1 MTHRPKVLDS
11 YRKILLFCW
20 AALPSSCSE
29 VLGASY
35 EEYDHSILDPH
46 SVYGSPYGGFSRA
59 SRSRIGLLPL
69 RLPDTS
75 DEAPIE
81 KPVYMQVRDADGQL
95 YACRTYHEGELSP
108 KNLIDSI
115 FDPPQSNKS
124 DSEYSLLPPSRL
136 SVDNDMPKDAT
147 LESDRFHGDSLI
159 NDQREEQWALSD
171 DKFLTD
177 ETLRRLRELTGVCG
191 QIHQGWW
198 SYEWCYE
205 QSVTQFH
212 VALNANTGELT
223 VSDYATLGIFQQREV
238 YVDFEDSSIND
249 MAEDEPEFS
258 RVTEV
263 YRDGSKCPETGE
275 ARRTY
280 VNLQCCS
287 PRILERQQ
295 GLIHREQKPL
305 ESNIASVMNVE
316 EDSISVCTYNLT
328 ICTPLLC
335 GKKHD
340 ESDGTSKETM
350 AGSYGNESIRGI
362 LDRTLGRRC
371 LRTGNG
377 GWWTYELCHNSRIRQ
392 YHEQLGYTTSKDSKP
407 RVPKKIIDDEYN
419 LGVYKDIEF
428 PAEEEHTY
436 VVNATKG
443 AKGGGNGAYFKV
455 EYSGGDM
462 CDDDKDVKDAAI
474 VAGTAGAIGVHRASS
489 VRYYC
494 GAEYFV
500 SVNEDSTC
508 HYLVEVHV
516 PELCHHPLFKSPISK
531 KQVVKCLS
539 VEDVLLSKFQQ

>member
-1 MTHRPKVLDS
+1 
-11 YRKILLFCW
+11 
-20 AALPSSCSE
+20 
-29 VLGASY
+29 
-35 EEYDHSILDPH
+35 
-46 SVYGSPYGGFSRA
+46 
-59 SRSRIGLLPL
+59 
-69 RLPDTS
+69 
-75 DEAPIE
+75 
-81 KPVYMQVRDADGQL
+81 
-95 YACRTYHEGELSP
+95 
-108 KNLIDSI
+108 
-115 FDPPQSNKS
+115 
-124 DSEYSLLPPSRL
+124 
-136 SVDNDMPKDAT
+136 MPKDAT

-212 VALNANTGELT
+212 VALDANTGELT

-494 GAEYFV
+494 GAEYSV